1 MQGLPVLTERFP
13 EPDLIFTSRPLRY
26 FMATLSDKGLSD
38 TKIQTWLD
46 DSLNSQILGYFV
58 YGFYTGLFGISI
70 WQLLA
75 VKKISRAR
83 LYMGC
88 IITALYI
95 FSMIYVVASWIEMS
109 RAFVFATSFRAR
121 YDSWYSS
128 LFWKIVGDTATALN
142 LIIAD
147 CTIIWRC
154 WIVWAHNWRI
164 IILPIF
170 FIIGEIVCGVNIV
183 VYQLTVSF
191 EDETQTHWAVAIMAA
206 TVGTNILCTTLIVAR
221 ILYNA
226 RRHRGIMDG
235 IRTYRGV
242 LEIVVE
248 SAALHSIIF
257 VALVIFYPIEGNGYM
272 YPQALMFPITGIA
285 PTLIILR
292 VTSGQGRPKESSVET
307 QSSLHFQTSRGSAIE
322 PVTDEGEEDAI
333 QGNTGG
339 TAPVLFGSVEQV

>member
-1 MQGLPVLTERFP
+1 
-13 EPDLIFTSRPLRY
+13 
-26 FMATLSDKGLSD
+26 MATLSDKGLPD
-38 TKIQTWLD
+38 TKIQAWLD
-46 DSLNSQILGYFV
+46 DSLNSNILGFFT

-88 IITALYI
+88 IITSLYI
-95 FSMIYVVASWIEMS
+95 FSVIYVIASWIEIR
-109 RAFVFATSFRAR
+109 RAFVVATSFRAR
-121 YDSWYSS
+121 YDLWYSS
-128 LFWKIVGDTATALN
+128 LSWKIVSDAATALN

-154 WIVWAHNWRI
+154 WIVWSHNWGI
-164 IILPIF
+164 IILPMCF
-170 FIIGEIVCGVNIV
+170 VIGEIVCGVNIV
-183 VYQLTVSF
+183 VHQLTVSF

-206 TVGTNILCTTLIVAR
+206 TVVTNILCTTLIVAR
-221 ILYNA
+221 IVHNA
-226 RRHRGIMDG
+226 RGDRGIMAG

-257 VALVIFYPIEGNGYM
+257 VALVIFYPIKGNGYM

-307 QSSLHFQTSRGSAIE
+307 QSSLRFQESRGSANQ
-322 PVTDEGEEDAI
+322 PVTSGREEEEI
-333 QGNTGG
+333 QGNTRG
-339 TAPVLFGSVEQV
+339 TSPVLFGSVEQV

>member
-1 MQGLPVLTERFP
+1 
-13 EPDLIFTSRPLRY
+13 
-26 FMATLSDKGLSD
+26 MATLSDKGLSD
-38 TKIQTWLD
+38 TKIQSWLD
-46 DSLNSQILGYFV
+46 DSLNSYLLGFFA

-70 WQLLA
+70 WQLLTS
-75 VKKISRAR
+75 KKISRAR
-83 LYMGC
+83 IYMGC

-95 FSMIYVVASWIEMS
+95 FSIIYVVASWIELR

-128 LFWKIVGDTATALN
+128 LSWKIVSDAVTALN

-154 WIVWAHNWRI
+154 WSVWAHNRSV
-164 IILPIF
+164 IILPTLF
-170 FIIGEIVCGVNIV
+170 VIGEIVCGVNIV
-183 VYQLTVSF
+183 VHQLTVSF

-221 ILYNA
+221 ILHNA
-226 RRHRGIMDG
+226 RGNSGIMDG

-248 SAALHSIIF
+248 SAALHSAIF
-257 VALVIFYPIEGNGYM
+257 VALVICYPIEGNAYM

-285 PTLIILR
+285 PTLIIFR

-307 QSSLHFQTSRGSAIE
+307 QSSLRFQASRGSNFEPAI
-322 PVTDEGEEDAI
+322 DIGEEDVI
-333 QGNTGG
+333 QCNTEG
-339 TAPVLFGSVEQV
+339 TAPVIFGSVEQV

>member
-1 MQGLPVLTERFP
+1 
-13 EPDLIFTSRPLRY
+13 
-26 FMATLSDKGLSD
+26 
-38 TKIQTWLD
+38 
-46 DSLNSQILGYFV
+46 
-58 YGFYTGLFGISI
+58 
-70 WQLLA
+70 
-75 VKKISRAR
+75 
-83 LYMGC
+83 MGC

-95 FSMIYVVASWIEMS
+95 FSIVYVVASWIELR

-128 LFWKIVGDTATALN
+128 LSWKIVSDAATALN

-154 WIVWAHNWRI
+154 WSVWAHNWRV
-164 IILPIF
+164 IILPVLF
-170 FIIGEIVCGVNIV
+170 VIGEIVCGVNIV
-183 VYQLTVSF
+183 VHQLTVSF

-221 ILYNA
+221 ILHNA
-226 RRHRGIMDG
+226 RRNRGIMEG

-257 VALVIFYPIEGNGYM
+257 VALVISYPIKGNAYM
-272 YPQALMFPITGIA
+272 YPQVLMFPITGIA

-292 VTSGQGRPKESSVET
+292 VTSGQGRPKESSVQT
-307 QSSLHFQTSRGSAIE
+307 QSSLRFQASRGSTME
-322 PVTDEGEEDAI
+322 PVMEGEEEDEV
-333 QGNTGG
+333 QGDTGG
-339 TAPVLFGSVEQV
+339 TAPMLFGCEQV